1 MTVEYCCIV
10 KSIALDYQSPE
21 QSQITDE
28 SDLRCLAVN
37 VSVFWLHMCVDGGKC
52 RTTKKARACVRRE
65 KKQKKR

>member
-28 SDLRCLAVN
+28 GDLRCLAVN

-52 RTTKKARACVRRE
+52 RTTKNARACVRRE